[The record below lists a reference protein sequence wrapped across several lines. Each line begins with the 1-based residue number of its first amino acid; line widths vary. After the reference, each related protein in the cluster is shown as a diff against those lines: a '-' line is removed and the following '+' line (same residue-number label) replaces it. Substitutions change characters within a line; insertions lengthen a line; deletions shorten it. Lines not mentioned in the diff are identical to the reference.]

1 MFCRYALPLPPS
13 PPPSPPNPP
22 NTLSPHPPH
31 PANVSFVMGGIR
43 GRNRGGYG
51 QGSASLRSHWKR
63 KIECKNLKIECK
75 NLKNKCKNLKTKDKR
90 QKVGALPSSSLAG
103 HSRHPSQKVETPV
116 GQALPPFPD
125 CSKNQKPSRLPLLCL
140 SSHSFDRFR
149 GTLIYRTNFLM

>member
-75 NLKNKCKNLKTKDKR
+75 NLKTKDKR
-90 QKVGALPSSSLAG
+90 
-103 HSRHPSQKVETPV
+103 QKVETPV